1 MGLFDRVSRVVRAN
15 LNDLVSKA
23 EDPEKILEQTLV
35 DMQEDLVQMRQAVA
49 SAIASQKRTQQQY
62 NQAQTEANNWQQRA
76 QLALQKGDENLARE
90 ALVRKKTHS
99 ETATSLKTQLDQQT
113 TTVDTLKR
121 NLIALEGKIAE
132 AKTKKDMLKARA
144 SAAKA
149 NEQLQST
156 VGRMNTN
163 SAMAAFERM
172 EEKVLQMEARSQA
185 AAELAGADLESQFAL
200 LESGSDVD
208 DELAALK
215 IQMLGGSQAT
225 AQLPGTETATP
236 STTTDTTTGKATT
249 NADPA
254 VDEEL
259 EKLKTQLDQL

>member
-1 MGLFDRVSRVVRAN
+1 MGLIDRVSRVIRAN

-23 EDPEKILEQTLV
+23 EDPEKVLEQTLI

-99 ETATSLKTQLDQQT
+99 ETAAALKSQLDQQST
-113 TTVDTLKR
+113 SVDSLKR
-121 NLIALEGKIAE
+121 NLIALEGKISE

-149 NEQLQST
+149 NEQLQNT
-156 VGRMNTN
+156 VGRMNTS

-185 AAELAGADLESQFAL
+185 AAELAGADLESQFAM
-200 LESGSDVD
+200 LEAGSNVD
-208 DELAALK
+208 EELEAMKAQL
-215 IQMLGGSQAT
+215 LGGTQPAT
-225 AQLPGTETATP
+225 AQLPGTA
-236 STTTDTTTGKATT
+236 TTDSSSSASSNTQ
-249 NADPA
+249 DPA
-254 VDEEL
+254 VDAEL
-259 EKLKTQLDQL
+259 EALKTKLDQL

>member
-23 EDPEKILEQTLV
+23 EDPEKILEQTIL

-76 QLALQKGDENLARE
+76 QLALQKGDETLARE

-99 ETATSLKTQLDQQT
+99 ETAASLKTQLDQQT
-113 TTVDTLKR
+113 AMVDTLKR
-121 NLIALEGKIAE
+121 NLIALEGKISE

-149 NEQLQST
+149 NEQLQNV
-156 VGRMNTN
+156 VGRMSTS

-172 EEKVLQMEARSQA
+172 EEKVMIMEARSQA
-185 AAELAGADLESQFAL
+185 AAELAGADLESQFAM
-200 LESGSDVD
+200 LESGNDVD
-208 DELAALK
+208 DELAAMKAQL
-215 IQMLGGSQAT
+215 LGGTAAQDQ
-225 AQLPGTETATP
+225 AQLPGTTQA
-236 STTTDTTTGKATT
+236 
-249 NADPA
+249 ADKPKGD
-254 VDEEL
+254 VDDEL
-259 EKLKTQLDQL
+259 EALKTKLDQL